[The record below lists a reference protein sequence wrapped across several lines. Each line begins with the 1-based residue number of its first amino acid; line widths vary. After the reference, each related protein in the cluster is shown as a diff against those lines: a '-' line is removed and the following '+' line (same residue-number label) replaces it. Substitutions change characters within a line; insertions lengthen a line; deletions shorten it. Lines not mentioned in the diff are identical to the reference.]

1 MVGRRAARP
10 GELGKVS
17 YTQTATGEWVA
28 RARTRDAGGREAR
41 PQGRAPQK
49 TPPVPSSRPARVN
62 APTTLAG

>member
-41 PQGRAPQK
+41 PQGRAPQRR
-49 TPPVPSSRPARVN
+49 RPCRARGPR
-62 APTTLAG
+62 A